1 MAAIPEQY
9 LDLLSPTKK
18 SFAHLATLMKDG
30 SPQVT
35 PVWLDFTDGMIRVN
49 TARGRVKDRN
59 LKVGSRVAL
68 SISDPDN
75 PYRYVQIRG
84 KVAKETEQ
92 GADAHIDSLAKK
104 YMGVDSY
111 PYRNAAEKR
120 VIYYIEPVSGQGMNY
135 ADPRTRRFYKFSGC
149 RQGIG
154 GYAPPIRAAHLYA
167 HACIWRPRRGAL
179 SAGGPW
185 LPAESYSRRSSR
197 NADRRTRTCRPRAG

>member
-1 MAAIPEQY
+1 MAAIPQQY
-9 LDLLSPTKK
+9 LDLLSPGKK
-18 SFAHLATLMKDG
+18 AFAHLATLMKDG

-59 LKVGSRVAL
+59 LKVGARVAL

-111 PYRNAAEKR
+111 PYRTAGEKR
-120 VIYYIEPVSGQGMNY
+120 VIYYIEPSSGQGMN
-135 ADPRTRRFYKFSGC
+135 
-149 RQGIG
+149 
-154 GYAPPIRAAHLYA
+154 
-167 HACIWRPRRGAL
+167 
-179 SAGGPW
+179 
-185 LPAESYSRRSSR
+185 
-197 NADRRTRTCRPRAG
+197 

>member
-1 MAAIPEQY
+1 MLSGGNRHFTLPNPNEEAMAAIPEKY
-9 LDLLSPTKK
+9 SDLLAPSKK

-35 PVWLDFTDGMIRVN
+35 PVWLDYTDGMIRVN

-68 SISDPDN
+68 SIQDPEN

-92 GADAHIDSLAKK
+92 GADSHIDSLAKK

-111 PYRNAAEKR
+111 PFRNAAEKR
-120 VIYYIEPVSGQGMNY
+120 VIYFIEPTSGQGMN
-135 ADPRTRRFYKFSGC
+135 
-149 RQGIG
+149 
-154 GYAPPIRAAHLYA
+154 
-167 HACIWRPRRGAL
+167 
-179 SAGGPW
+179 
-185 LPAESYSRRSSR
+185 
-197 NADRRTRTCRPRAG
+197 